1 MIGDALI
8 AMYLNWKHNKIQRSL
23 RTTVGRLYEVREF
36 VAKIITMK
44 TPITKSTQKGG
55 SAISETKNEYLS
67 WEYHFRS
74 RGLDDPLN
82 PSLHSSQSRGNR

>member
-8 AMYLNWKHNKIQRSL
+8 AMYLSLKRNKIQRYSP
-23 RTTVGRLYEVREF
+23 RTSVGRLYEIPKF

-44 TPITKSTQKGG
+44 TPITKLTQKGG
-55 SAISETKNEYLS
+55 SAISETKNAYLS

-74 RGLDDPLN
+74 RGLDDALN
-82 PSLHSSQSRGNR
+82 QSLRSP